1 MDTGLVPVSFKPRAE
16 DSFDVSI
23 VRQAIRG
30 QTKVL
35 MDYGDE
41 TGNITRRTVWPFL
54 IAYSEDIRMVCAWCE
69 LRQDFRHFRTDRV
82 KRQEMLDERFPERV
96 ATLRKRWKD
105 QREKLRT

>member
-1 MDTGLVPVSFKPRAE
+1 M
-16 DSFDVSI
+16 
-23 VRQAIRG
+23 RQAIRG
-30 QTKVL
+30 QAKVL
-35 MDYGDE
+35 MNYGDE
-41 TGNITRRTVWPFL
+41 TGSITRRTVWPFL

>member
-1 MDTGLVPVSFKPRAE
+1 
-16 DSFDVSI
+16 
-23 VRQAIRG
+23 
-30 QTKVL
+30 
-35 MDYGDE
+35 
-41 TGNITRRTVWPFL
+41 
-54 IAYSEDIRMVCAWCE
+54 MVCAWCE